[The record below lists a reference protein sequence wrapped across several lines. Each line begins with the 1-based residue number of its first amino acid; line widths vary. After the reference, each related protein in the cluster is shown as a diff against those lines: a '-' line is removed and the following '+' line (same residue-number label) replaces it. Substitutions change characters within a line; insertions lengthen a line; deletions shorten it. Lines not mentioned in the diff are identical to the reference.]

1 MKKVFVVTITRRH
14 YAVIWNGVR
23 NALGAPGIAVFSS
36 MLGFGA
42 LAESN
47 GINLLVA
54 VSVTLGVWALPGQI
68 VLVDLYPSGSLA
80 ALFLQFSLL
89 TLDFFL

>member
-1 MKKVFVVTITRRH
+1 MLVATKTRRH
-14 YAVIWNGVR
+14 SAVIWNGVR
-23 NALGAPGIAVFSS
+23 NALGVPSIAGFSS
-36 MLGFGA
+36 TLDFGA

-47 GINLLVA
+47 GKTLLVA

-68 VLVDLYPSGSLA
+68 VLVDLYPSDSLA